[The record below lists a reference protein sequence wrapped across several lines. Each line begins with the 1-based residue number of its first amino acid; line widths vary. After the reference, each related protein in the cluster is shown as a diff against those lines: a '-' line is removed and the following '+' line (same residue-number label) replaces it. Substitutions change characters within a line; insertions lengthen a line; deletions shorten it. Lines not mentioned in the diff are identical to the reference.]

1 MKDKMILGLI
11 LDIGSALIQSGAET
25 HRVEDT
31 LYRLCDSYH
40 FVACN
45 IWVVPSNIQATVKTV
60 SGEYLT
66 QIRHVRNIGVDY
78 HRLDQLNT
86 LSRFACSNTPD
97 ADSLSG
103 MLSAILNNPNDRAW
117 EHYLAGMLAASGF
130 GIFFNCDFLDV
141 LVTVCASLLVTFLI
155 RRLGRR
161 EGNPMILNFIIAFLA
176 ELFILTAVQIGF
188 GHHSG
193 YITVAVVMLL
203 ISGLGATNGVR
214 DIVHLDTLSG
224 VMNISVSFTG
234 AVGIAMGIA
243 LPLLLYPWK
252 SSEMMTLNPNILL
265 SLLSCL
271 IFGVGFSLWF
281 HVHEK
286 QILFCALGS
295 MFTWGIYLLVYHYF
309 PSIFAATLSASAASA
324 LFAQIVARIAK
335 APATIFQTIS
345 AISLIPGASLYYMMY
360 GIITKNLSLAYSKGT
375 DLILICF
382 GIVIGFMI
390 IEVLAKYI
398 WRQPSHAVQ
407 DNSSR

>member
-11 LDIGSALIQSGAET
+11 LDIGSRMIQSGAET

-40 FVACN
+40 FTDCN

-66 QIRHVRNIGVDY
+66 QIRHIRNTGVDY
-78 HRLDQLNT
+78 CRLDQLNS
-86 LSRFACSNTPD
+86 LSRYACSNTPD
-97 ADSLSG
+97 ADVLSS
-103 MLSAILNNPNDRAW
+103 MFSSILNSPNEHAW
-117 EHYLAGMLAASGF
+117 INYLAGTLAASGF
-130 GIFFNCDFLDV
+130 GIFFNCDYLDI
-141 LVTVCASLLVTFLI
+141 LITICASLLVTFLM
-155 RRLGRR
+155 RWLSKR
-161 EGNPMILNFIIAFLA
+161 ETNPMILNFIIAFAA
-176 ELFILTAVQIGF
+176 ELFILTAVQIGL

-224 VMNISVSFTG
+224 VMNISVAFTG

-281 HVHEK
+281 HVRNR
-286 QILFCALGS
+286 QIVFCAVGA
-295 MFTWGIYLLVYHYF
+295 MFTWGIYLLTYHYY

-324 LFAQIVARIAK
+324 LFAQIIARVAK

-360 GIITKNLSLAYSKGT
+360 GFITNNLSLAYSKGT

-390 IEVLAKYI
+390 IEVLSKYI
-398 WRQPSHAVQ
+398 WRHPSHI
-407 DNSSR
+407 DPR